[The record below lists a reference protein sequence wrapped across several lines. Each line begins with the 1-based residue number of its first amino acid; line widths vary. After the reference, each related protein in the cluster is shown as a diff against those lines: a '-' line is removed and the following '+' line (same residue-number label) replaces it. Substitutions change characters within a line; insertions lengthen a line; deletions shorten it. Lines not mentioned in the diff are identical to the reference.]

1 MSDSKNI
8 LAKEEL
14 RKSVGMSTGE
24 FDEELQE
31 LEATAI
37 QKMKLSG
44 INSSKIVKED
54 KLIVTT
60 IKAYVK
66 ANFRFADINLSTK
79 FQEIFEDNKNY
90 MRSTSEYTKESSEA
104 NE

>member
-8 LAKEEL
+8 LTKEAL
-14 RKSVGMSTGE
+14 RKSVGMSTSE

-31 LEATAI
+31 LEAAAI
-37 QKMKLSG
+37 QKMELSG
-44 INSSKIVKED
+44 INPEKIVKD
-54 KLIVTT
+54 DNLVVTT

-66 ANFRFADINLSTK
+66 ANFRFADINLSAK
-79 FQEIFEDNKNY
+79 FQEIFEENKNY
-90 MRSTSEYTKESSEA
+90 MRSTSEYTKESSDS